1 MTITA
6 SQIYARQAPRKV
18 RLVANTVKSMPLAEA
33 FQQLGVM
40 DREASILVMKVLR
53 QAVAN
58 ATHNHG
64 LSAAD
69 LVIKSIRVDQ
79 GATYKR
85 FRAVSRGRAHSIQ
98 KKTCHVTVELSE
110 KTDVVKA
117 AAPVVAAETTPVVA
131 EKTVKTVAKKA
142 APAAKK
148 AAKAPVS
155 KTKSDK

>member
-18 RLVANTVKSMPLAEA
+18 RLVANTVKALPLAEA
-33 FQQLGVM
+33 FQQLGVI
-40 DREASILVMKVLR
+40 DRNASILVLKVLR

-64 LSAAD
+64 LKAED
-69 LVIKSIRVDQ
+69 LVIKSITVDQ

-98 KKTCHVTVELSE
+98 KKTCHVTVQLME
-110 KTDVVKA
+110 KSDVITKVAPAVQPVEAKTET
-117 AAPVVAAETTPVVA
+117 AAPVT
-131 EKTVKTVAKKA
+131 EKKTA
-142 APAAKK
+142 AAKK
-148 AAKAPVS
+148 IVKN
-155 KTKSDK
+155 KSDKKA

>member
-6 SQIYARQAPRKV
+6 SQIYARQTPRKV
-18 RLVANTVKSMPLAEA
+18 RLVANTVKSLPLTAA

-40 DREASILVMKVLR
+40 DRNASILVMKVLR

-64 LSAAD
+64 LAVDD
-69 LVIKSIRVDQ
+69 LVIKSITVDQ

-98 KKTCHVTVELSE
+98 KKTCHVTVELME
-110 KTDVVKA
+110 KSDATVKAQPVVEATEVKTEVVKK
-117 AAPVVAAETTPVVA
+117 VAVEKKTVPQK
-131 EKTVKTVAKKA
+131 KTVKTKA
-142 APAAKK
+142 D
-148 AAKAPVS
+148 
-155 KTKSDK
+155 KSVKI

>member
-6 SQIYARQAPRKV
+6 SQIYARQTPRKV
-18 RLVANTVKSMPLAEA
+18 RLVANTVKKLPLPAA

-40 DREASILVMKVLR
+40 DRNASILVMKVLR

-64 LSAAD
+64 LAIDD
-69 LVIKSIRVDQ
+69 LVIKSIQVDQ

-98 KKTCHVTVELSE
+98 KKTCHVMVQLME
-110 KTDVVKA
+110 KTDVVSKSA
-117 AAPVVAAETTPVVA
+117 ATPVVPA
-131 EKTVKTVAKKA
+131 VVETPEKVAVEKKTAPTKKTVKTKA
-142 APAAKK
+142 D
-148 AAKAPVS
+148 
-155 KTKSDK
+155 KSVKI